1 MRGHACHPMWL
12 LHARSQLITLQH
24 TALQCYSAIPTAA
37 SVPPHCTSLLRTNSA
52 RTAHEQPHTH
62 LPPQHYLHRA
72 MTSSTCTNAS
82 CSFPNRRRTQRPPL
96 HVNGIGSICHWRGE
110 ASPLRA
116 RRARRARQP
125 GPPRR
130 PWPRCSGPR
139 PRRVR
144 ALGPIP
150 LAPPRRTCRRRVRTA
165 PPQPQEPRPAGPRAH
180 QGPPPA
186 PGPFDEAARLQRRP
200 SAPAPHGLVRE
211 APQARWAAAAARQ
224 AAGPLPECWPTVISA
239 VRVRTHAAH
248 LRTRPSPRRSGTA
261 QRAPPPLKL

>member
-96 HVNGIGSICHWRGE
+96 HVNGSICHWRGE

-144 ALGPIP
+144 ALGPIT

-211 APQARWAAAAARQ
+211 PPQARCAAAAARQ
-224 AAGPLPECWPTVISA
+224 AAGPLPECWPPVISA
-239 VRVRTHAAH
+239 VRVRPHAAH